1 MIHFIP
7 DSAAEA
13 IRPVDTEP
21 FLEASAMGPYAEAI
35 ARLSSI
41 RQALACVEHF
51 SGDEPSESMVEAK
64 LAAAWPVASPA
75 RQRCFDA
82 RSART
87 AAAAAV
93 GLEAIAG
100 RNDCGTAPN
109 PAAVARLK
117 RELGAGVESIDQ
129 LFSL

>member
-13 IRPVDTEP
+13 VSAVDA
-21 FLEASAMGPYAEAI
+21 ASGPYAEAV

-51 SGDEPSESMVEAK
+51 SGDEPSQTMAEAR
-64 LAAAWPVASPA
+64 LAAAWPVAGAA

-87 AAAAAV
+87 AAAAAA

-100 RNDCGTAPN
+100 QHDSGAVPN

-117 RELGAGVESIDQ
+117 RELGAGVASIDQ

>member
-13 IRPVDTEP
+13 IEP
-21 FLEASAMGPYAEAI
+21 DATASGPYAEAV

-51 SGDEPSESMVEAK
+51 SGDQPSQSIAEAK
-64 LAAAWPVASPA
+64 LAAAWPAASPA

-87 AAAAAV
+87 AAAAAA

-100 RNDCGTAPN
+100 QHDSGTAPN
-109 PAAVARLK
+109 PAAIARLK

>member
-7 DSAAEA
+7 DSA
-13 IRPVDTEP
+13 I
-21 FLEASAMGPYAEAI
+21 EASQSLDQASGPYAEAV

-51 SGDEPSESMVEAK
+51 SGDAPSETMAEAR
-64 LAAAWPVASPA
+64 LAAAWPVAGAA
-75 RQRCFDA
+75 RQRCFEA

-87 AAAAAV
+87 AAAAAA

-100 RNDCGTAPN
+100 QHDSGATPN

-117 RELGAGVESIDQ
+117 RELDAGVKSIDQ

>member
-7 DSAAEA
+7 DSAIAAGE
-13 IRPVDTEP
+13 PVET
-21 FLEASAMGPYAEAI
+21 ASGPYAEAV

-51 SGDEPSESMVEAK
+51 SGDQPSQTMAEAK

-87 AAAAAV
+87 AAAAAA

-100 RNDCGTAPN
+100 RHNDAN

-117 RELGAGVESIDQ
+117 NELAAGVDSIDQ

>member
-7 DSAAEA
+7 DSA
-13 IRPVDTEP
+13 
-21 FLEASAMGPYAEAI
+21 LEASSPVEAAPGPYAEAI

-41 RQALACVEHF
+41 RQALACVEQF
-51 SGDEPSESMVEAK
+51 SGDEPSQTMVEAK
-64 LAAAWPVASPA
+64 LAAGWPVASPA

-87 AAAAAV
+87 AAAAAA

-100 RNDCGTAPN
+100 QHDGGTSPN
-109 PAAVARLK
+109 PAAVARLQ
-117 RELGAGVESIDQ
+117 RELGAGVASIDQ